1 MFAIQKYNIVSGSK
15 YGMAD
20 FHLYPFL
27 ERFPAI
33 SQFGVDVLPADKF
46 PRLTAWMSAMQQQ
59 DCVKKCWIS
68 TKLHHHYL
76 VGYKAG
82 NPHYDVELDDETV
95 AMQNSV
101 A

>member
-1 MFAIQKYNIVSGSK
+1 
-15 YGMAD
+15 MAD
-20 FHLYPFL
+20 LHGYPFF

-33 SQFGVDVLPADKF
+33 SQFGFDMFPADKF

-59 DCVKKCWIS
+59 DCVRKWWIS
-68 TKLHHHYL
+68 TKLHHYYL
-76 VGYKAG
+76 TEYRAG
-82 NPHYDVELDDETV
+82 RPDFDVELDDETV